1 MHMHARFAHYLR
13 AALFAH
19 SPFLR
24 KADVLR
30 IGALTISG
38 RRWPGEGACVAGC
51 TLLQLATDNGDRL
64 IPAGP
69 CVVEL
74 LLQHGATAHGPRNHC
89 WPLELAVE
97 HWYPITKSCPPE
109 KNPAFDP
116 EHPVLGPED
125 PSFVPE
131 YELPLCY
138 DQNDQLTFARN
149 GYCADGM
156 ICRCHAEATANEKV
170 IRLLAAAG
178 SYDNYAESKVLSIT
192 KERAERDMHMRCDD
206 ARHGCWQWDE
216 RRLRDIQIL
225 VRGWVQDARST
236 SPPSA
241 APPIPSPA
249 ELAAAQEAKHV
260 AECAAAYVDRAAR
273 AAAAADAAEHPLGF
287 PVWYA
292 ECNEWREEPSS
303 THPLDVQSDS
313 ERTQEE
319 REWAHAAATWYAAD
333 KERIVAAARRLRV

>member
-1 MHMHARFAHYLR
+1 MMVSSLCENALVLCAHAHHMHMHVRFAHYLR

-38 RRWPGEGACVAGC
+38 RRWPGAGACVAGC

-74 LLQHGATAHGPRNHC
+74 LLQHGATACGPRNHC

-156 ICRCHAEATANEKV
+156 ICRCHMQKLLQMKRSFACLPPPVHMPIMPRAKCC
-170 IRLLAAAG
+170 RLP
-178 SYDNYAESKVLSIT
+178 
-192 KERAERDMHMRCDD
+192 
-206 ARHGCWQWDE
+206 
-216 RRLRDIQIL
+216 
-225 VRGWVQDARST
+225 RSALNGICT
-236 SPPSA
+236 C
-241 APPIPSPA
+241 
-249 ELAAAQEAKHV
+249 V
-260 AECAAAYVDRAAR
+260 V
-273 AAAAADAAEHPLGF
+273 
-287 PVWYA
+287 
-292 ECNEWREEPSS
+292 
-303 THPLDVQSDS
+303 
-313 ERTQEE
+313 
-319 REWAHAAATWYAAD
+319 
-333 KERIVAAARRLRV
+333 